1 MNLYFNDQY
10 VGAGHAFDT
19 TRKAGWIATSL
30 KRTPV
35 PDVELVSPRLLQ
47 RRDLLDVHNEAYVD
61 AVESGL
67 PESLASSQGFAWDP
81 GLWASVCA
89 SNGGVVEAALVAMED
104 GVAGSLSSGLHHAR
118 RDRGAGFCTFN
129 ALVLAALASLAKG
142 ARRVLILDL
151 DAHCGGGT
159 HELTASDDRIVH
171 LDVSVSSYD
180 SYHPDG
186 DGNQLLIVS
195 RAAEYL
201 TAVEAALATTTD
213 GVDLVLYNAGMDPFE
228 GCDIGGLSGVTYA
241 LLAQRE
247 ALVFGWARVHRLPL
261 AFVLAGGYTGAAL
274 DRDALVALHR
284 LTIEASAVELGRS
297 GATRRGCPD
306 QDTSGWK
313 RSTLVTP

>member
-1 MNLYFNDQY
+1 MKLYFNDQY
-10 VGAGHAFDT
+10 VGAAHAFDT

-30 KRTPV
+30 QRTPV
-35 PDVELVSPRLLQ
+35 PGVELVSPRPLQ
-47 RRDLLDVHNEAYVD
+47 RADLVDVHDEAYVD
-61 AVESGL
+61 AVQSGH
-67 PESLASSQGFAWDP
+67 PERLATSQGFDWDS
-81 GLWASVCA
+81 GLWRGVCA
-89 SNGGVVEAALVAMED
+89 SNSGVVEAAVAAMED
-104 GVAGSLSSGLHHAR
+104 GVSGSLSSGLHHAR

-129 ALVLAALASLAKG
+129 GLVLAARASLAHG

-159 HELTASDDRIVH
+159 HELTAADDRILH
-171 LDVSVSSYD
+171 LDVAVSAYD

-195 RAAEYL
+195 RAADYL
-201 TAVEAALATTTD
+201 TATEAVLPTTTD

-228 GCDIGGLSGVTYA
+228 GCSIGGLPGITCD

-247 ALVFGWARVHRLPL
+247 ALVFGWARAHRLPL

-284 LTIEASAVELGRS
+284 LTIEA
-297 GATRRGCPD
+297 GAA
-306 QDTSGWK
+306 
-313 RSTLVTP
+313 